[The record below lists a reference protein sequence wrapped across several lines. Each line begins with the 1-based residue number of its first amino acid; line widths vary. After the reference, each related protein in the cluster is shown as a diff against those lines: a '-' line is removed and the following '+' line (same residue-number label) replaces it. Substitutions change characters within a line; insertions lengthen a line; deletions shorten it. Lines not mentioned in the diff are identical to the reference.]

1 MVSEVLSSIRLIKMF
16 NWEKFFINRIMEVR
30 YRESATYFKF
40 NFIGQFERSEPPGPD
55 RIRLIR

>member
-16 NWEKFFINRIMEVR
+16 NWEKIFINRIMEVR

-40 NFIGQFERSEPPGPD
+40 NFIGQFSVD
-55 RIRLIR
+55 LRLVSGMNT

>member
-1 MVSEVLSSIRLIKMF
+1 MF

-40 NFIGQFERSEPPGPD
+40 NFIGRFEQSELPRPD
-55 RIRLIR
+55 PLTLDLNGEL

>member
-1 MVSEVLSSIRLIKMF
+1 MF

-40 NFIGQFERSEPPGPD
+40 NFIGQFSD
-55 RIRLIR
+55 YLRLVSGMNTWLAE